1 MVCLHPALRPGKP
14 FVASANVLLLIP
26 LTLVMSIV
34 SLSIV
39 ESLIY

>member
-1 MVCLHPALRPGKP
+1 MVCLHPTLRPGKP
-14 FVASANVLLLIP
+14 LVASANVVLLIP